1 MSNDLVITL
10 DRFDQLRF
18 ASIMNSRACFT
29 VFSDTLIRFAA
40 CADVGAR
47 ALKKRE
53 ERRALSLSEFVDR
66 HSAHFSS
73 WSALALVA
81 KDKNADLWRLK
92 CPCGKTWVGE
102 NRQLGIELG

>member
-1 MSNDLVITL
+1 VANDLVITF

-18 ASIMNSRACFT
+18 ASVMKSP
-29 VFSDTLIRFAA
+29 
-40 CADVGAR
+40 
-47 ALKKRE
+47 RE
-53 ERRALSLSEFVDR
+53 ERRALSLPEFVDR

-81 KDKNADLWRLK
+81 KDKHADLWRLK